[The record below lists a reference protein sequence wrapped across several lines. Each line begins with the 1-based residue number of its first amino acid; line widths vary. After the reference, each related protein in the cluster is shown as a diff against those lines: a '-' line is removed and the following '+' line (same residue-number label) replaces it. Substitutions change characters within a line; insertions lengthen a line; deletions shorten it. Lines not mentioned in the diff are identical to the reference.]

1 MASMKR
7 MADALRSQGASQAEV
22 AHLVGYEG
30 GLGRFWAECADP
42 TLLMRIA
49 SVLGLDP
56 KVSVRIA
63 IDAAKAV
70 AFYIGPKEPRPGQA
84 VAVAQRFLDAKVKAD
99 ECTRAGQAAEEVSRA
114 YRETKT
120 PTKAQ
125 KRAYRAA
132 SHASLAAARAAFVAR
147 DAALTMELEYDTD
160 YTFED
165 AWDGARVSCAL
176 GAAQALLEA
185 VEAGLSAESAKA
197 TIQTGS
203 AVAGGAASQEARP
216 LALVWAASLI
226 RTKVGESGLDPAKYS
241 V

>member
-1 MASMKR
+1 MKR
-7 MADALRSQGASQAEV
+7 MAEALRSQGASQAEV

-30 GLGRFWAECADP
+30 GLGRFWSECADP

-49 SVLGLDP
+49 SILGLDP

-63 IDAAKAV
+63 IEAAKAV
-70 AFYIGPKEPRPGQA
+70 AFYVGPKEPRPGQA
-84 VAVAQRFLDAKVKAD
+84 VAIAQRFVDGKAKAE
-99 ECTRAGQAAEEVSRA
+99 ECTRAGQSAEEVSRA
-114 YRETKT
+114 YRESKSQTKI
-120 PTKAQ
+120 Q
-125 KRAYRAA
+125 KRAFRAA

-197 TIQTGS
+197 TVETGS

-216 LALVWAASLI
+216 FALVWAASII
-226 RTKVGESGLDPAKYS
+226 RARVKDSGLDPAKYA

>member
-1 MASMKR
+1 MKR
-7 MADALRSQGASQAEV
+7 MAEALRSQGASQAEV
-22 AHLVGYEG
+22 AHLVAYEG
-30 GLGRFWAECADP
+30 GLARFWSECADP

-70 AFYIGPKEPRPGQA
+70 AFYVGPKEPRPSQA
-84 VAVAQRFLDAKVKAD
+84 IAAAQRFVEGKAKAE
-99 ECTRAGQAAEEVSRA
+99 ECTRAATSAEEVARA
-114 YRETKT
+114 YREVKPSTKV
-120 PTKAQ
+120 Q
-125 KRAYRAA
+125 KRAFRAA
-132 SHASLAAARAAFVAR
+132 SHAAHAAALAAFVAR
-147 DAALTMELEYDTD
+147 DAAVTMELEYDTD

-197 TIQTGS
+197 TMETGS
-203 AVAGGAASQEARP
+203 SVAGGAASQEARP
-216 LALVWAASLI
+216 YALVWAASMI
-226 RTKVGESGLDPAKYS
+226 RAKVAESGLDPTKYAG
-241 V
+241 

>member
-1 MASMKR
+1 MTGMKR
-7 MADALRSQGASQAEV
+7 MAEALRSQGASQAEI

-30 GLGRFWAECADP
+30 GLARFWAECADP

-49 SVLGLDP
+49 SILGLDP

-70 AFYIGPKEPRPGQA
+70 AFYVGPKEPRPGQA
-84 VAVAQRFLDAKVKAD
+84 VVTAQRFIDGKVKAED
-99 ECTRAGQAAEEVSRA
+99 CSRAGQSAEEVSRA
-114 YRETKT
+114 YRESKSE
-120 PTKAQ
+120 TKAL

-185 VEAGLSAESAKA
+185 VEAGLSAESAKVA
-197 TIQTGS
+197 IETGS

-216 LALVWAASLI
+216 YALVWAASII
-226 RTKVGESGLDPAKYS
+226 RTKVGESGLDPSKYAI
-241 V
+241 